1 MGLAINGD
9 NVNGVAVAGNAFVS
23 AENSMPN
30 LVGQAIDFSKVPKDG
45 THKIYCFG
53 WFGRNAID
61 KSKMNSEFTALSDPI
76 NSADQWFTTSTI
88 YGETLLP
95 ANTSVAQNNP
105 NYRSKSELFLAV
117 YWAYAENN
125 ANYTDAVDSSSIE
138 PPIYAWVKYDD
149 VKDYII
155 PTAS

>member
-1 MGLAINGD
+1 MGLAIDGN
-9 NVNGVAVAGNAFVS
+9 NVNGIAVAGNAFVS

-30 LVGQAIDFSKVPKDG
+30 LIGQAIDFRKVLKDG

-61 KSKMNSEFTALSDPI
+61 KSKMNIKFTALSNPD
-76 NSADQWFTTSTI
+76 SADNWLTTSTI

-117 YWAYAENN
+117 YWTCTEDYTD
-125 ANYTDAVDSSSIE
+125 YTDAVDSSSIE
-138 PPIYAWVKYDD
+138 SPIYVWVKYDD
-149 VKDYII
+149 VKNYII